1 MKIQK
6 FLATILFL
14 IISIVSFAQNQSGFE
29 QSLVGTNKM
38 IAVIVVLA
46 VILIGIA
53 IFLFYL
59 ERKIKNIENEI
70 KPNK

>member
-6 FLATILFL
+6 FLTTILFL
-14 IISIVSFAQNQSGFE
+14 IISVVSFAQNQSGFE